1 MIAPHHSG
9 LERQIDSI
17 PVEARKMII
26 ERLRR
31 ECRLD
36 LGFDHHDTG
45 DFLKGVAWLP
55 GFSPQFLEVM
65 MNDTIAAMRR
75 TDDDD
80 AKERSN
86 SSIPSVQRTAGSY
99 VSPYF
104 QNQPSGAYTAH

>member
-1 MIAPHHSG
+1 MIAPHQSG
-9 LERQIDSI
+9 LEWQIDSI

-75 TDDDD
+75 ADDDTQQQRQN
-80 AKERSN
+80 APAHN
-86 SSIPSVQRTAGSY
+86 GQRTAGNY
-99 VSPYF
+99 TPPYS
-104 QNQPSGAYTAH
+104 QNQSSGAYTVH